1 MVRCPHRLHFQL
13 PRILRPNDWELWWKD
28 PETRLLHFIGKDNI
42 VFHCIVFP
50 AMLKA
55 GVIYLPENVPANEFL
70 NLEGDKIS
78 TEQLGR
84 VAS

>member
-1 MVRCPHRLHFQL
+1 MG
-13 PRILRPNDWELWWKD
+13 EWWKD
-28 PETRLLHFIGKDNI
+28 PETRLIHFIGKDNI

-55 GVIYLPENVPANEFL
+55 EGSYILPDNVPSNEFL

-78 TEQLGR
+78 TSRNWQYGCTSTCRISLANR
-84 VAS
+84 MYCATC